1 MLSPSSD
8 MRERSEKSDCTLSSS
23 FERTRTT
30 GFESF
35 LVDKER
41 MILSTLH
48 TKWGDV
54 NGGGRGGEERGGGE
68 RGEGER
74 EGRIETGPCF
84 EFLHTKRRG

>member
-48 TKWGDV
+48 TRWGDM
-54 NGGGRGGEERGGGE
+54 NGGGE
-68 RGEGER
+68 RRRGESGREGGGGER
-74 EGRIETGPCF
+74 EDRDGTLF
-84 EFLHTKRRG
+84 